1 MFLYIE
7 TIHANGCLLQSKGRT
22 RKMGKQPRDAE
33 NTTRAFFKEY
43 MVNRNVEATL
53 DWLMDDVQWIGTGKG
68 EYSCGKEQVLE
79 ALEQEFSLDPD
90 AYRLIWEDIR
100 ESRLTSDCAVMQG
113 RLTVVRILSDGKNFA
128 MGVRVISTCVRTAKG
143 FKVASIHASVPAD
156 FQEEGEFFP
165 LSFAESVSEEYARRM
180 GRSALELL
188 GKTIP
193 GGMLGTYFEPGFPLY
208 YVNDRMLDCLGYT
221 YEEFSQDSQGM
232 VGNCIH
238 PQDRERVYGVV
249 RDAFGKVRDYGVR
262 YRIRKK
268 NGRYIHVYETGNFA
282 QAEDGRDICLSVI
295 RDISAEAEAE
305 ERLKQENR
313 EKERQASRYDQLFQS
328 VLCGIMQWKPLDRE
342 RVVFKN
348 ANRESIRILG
358 YEPEEFWSHGVWQWK
373 ELIAEADYQMKL
385 DQLDNLEKAGD
396 SMNFQYRVRQKDG
409 TSCWILGKLEMVEDG
424 DGELIAQSVF
434 LDIDIRKRTEHQNQ
448 QLKEL
453 AEANSAILNM
463 ALEHTSLCEFYY
475 YPDRRTCVIPDRTS
489 ARYQCGSRYVNMPD
503 SFAQEM
509 VVPGGRRDFIRMY
522 EDIHSGKRTASAQFL
537 TVKDSWCRVTM
548 SAVEYGENG
557 QNGTV
562 LGIIEDITK
571 EQTMALALEEA
582 KSKDLLTGLWNREA
596 GTRIA
601 QEYMAQKP
609 LGERCALML
618 LDMDNFTRIN
628 QEEGVAFANAV
639 LQEVADILRAETEP
653 DDIRVR
659 MGGDEFMLVLK
670 GRGKAGA
677 TVTGP
682 RVAARVRELLLQ
694 SDKDISISVSIGMCA
709 TEVVDEYSGLYRC
722 AESTLKYVKEN
733 CQGNAACYL
742 DTSNELGEM
751 LTDLYT
757 EKHQLNTIEQ
767 GLTEQREDLVS
778 FALDLLG
785 KARNLNDAVQLL
797 FARLGKTFGLDR
809 VSLLDVDRDY
819 LTCRFSYQWARDKT
833 DLMMHKTFY
842 ITREQYEQ
850 WPGQFDPS
858 GLNRHAVY
866 DESSMSCLQAA
877 IWNQG
882 MFAGILSFEV
892 KTDGYSWNDE
902 QRKLLEELSK
912 IIPSFVMKARADAV
926 SQAKTDFLSRMSHEI
941 RTPLNAIVGMTSIA
955 RNVVDDRDRVLEC
968 LDKLETSNQYLISLI
983 NDILDM
989 SRIESGKME
998 LNVQSMD
1005 MEDFVRS
1012 LEGMM
1017 RPQAEQKGLRF
1028 IVENRCC
1035 QGLAL
1040 VTDRLRLE
1048 QVLINIIGNAVK
1060 FTGEGGDVIFS
1071 ITPEEGSS
1079 GGQRLTFSVKD
1090 TGIGIASEAMDSI
1103 FNAFEQAEKNTS
1115 VKYGGTG
1122 LGLAISSRLVQMM
1135 GGTLGVRSVLG
1146 EGSEFYFT
1154 LTLPIGKLDGQ
1165 RPRSREPEH
1174 HDFHG
1179 KRLLVVEDNLLNQEI
1194 AQSLLE
1200 MEGFLVE
1207 TAENGQAA
1215 LDAFGNHEPGYY
1227 NAVLM
1232 DIRMPVMDGIE
1243 ATRRIRTMERPDSRT
1258 IPIIA
1263 MTANAFDQDSR
1274 KSLDSGMNGHLS
1286 KPIRVE
1292 ELLGML
1298 DACL

>member
-1 MFLYIE
+1 ME
-7 TIHANGCLLQSKGRT
+7 E
-22 RKMGKQPRDAE
+22 QPLDAE

-100 ESRLTSDCAVMQG
+100 ENSLTPDCAVMQG
-113 RLTVVRILSDGKNFA
+113 RLTVVRILPDGENFA
-128 MGVRVISTCVRTAKG
+128 MGVRVTSTCVRTAEG
-143 FKVASIHASVPAD
+143 FKVSSIHASVPAD

-249 RDAFGKVRDYGVR
+249 RGAFGKVRDYGVR

-282 QAEDGRDICLSVI
+282 QAEDGRDICLSVV

-313 EKERQASRYDQLFQS
+313 EKERQAGRYDQLFQS

-955 RNVVDDRDRVLEC
+955 RNVADDRDRVLEC

-998 LNVQSMD
+998 LNVQPMD

-1035 QGLAL
+1035 QGLVL

-1207 TAENGQAA
+1207 TEENGQAA

-1292 ELLGML
+1292 ELLRML